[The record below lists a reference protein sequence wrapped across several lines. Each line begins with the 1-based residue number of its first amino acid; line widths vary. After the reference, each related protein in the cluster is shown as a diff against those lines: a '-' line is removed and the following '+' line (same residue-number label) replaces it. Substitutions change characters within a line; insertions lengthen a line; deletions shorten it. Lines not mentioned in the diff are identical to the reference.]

1 MMVPMT
7 AASDPTPAPTEWNWR
22 AELAA
27 LEAKMA
33 HMASPSSWDWRQA
46 LADIEADLERV
57 STRLAAM
64 ASQRASEHAPSA
76 G

>member
-1 MMVPMT
+1 MI
-7 AASDPTPAPTEWNWR
+7 AATESTPTPASSEWNWR

-46 LADIEADLERV
+46 LADIESDLERV
-57 STRLAAM
+57 SARLATMTA
-64 ASQRASEHAPSA
+64 QPASERAPSA